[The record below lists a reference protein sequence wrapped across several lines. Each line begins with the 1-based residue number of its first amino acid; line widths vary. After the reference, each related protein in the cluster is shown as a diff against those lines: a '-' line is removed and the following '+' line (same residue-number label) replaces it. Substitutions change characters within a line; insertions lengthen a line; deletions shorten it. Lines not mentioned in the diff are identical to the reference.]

1 LLVFCKPIP
10 RPHLWVKKRMNLHWV
25 CHSLSWEIL
34 LAAVQNCSG
43 NDACWFCGS
52 NGGNWGLGGMWQGS
66 KRASF
71 FIRQCIF
78 FSQRMLTNKR
88 FSGGTGI
95 AIDPMDYA
103 GGLLNL
109 ANLLETAHR
118 KFTQKPATNYVC
130 NRSWILKKECLENTE
145 EL

>member
-1 LLVFCKPIP
+1 M
-10 RPHLWVKKRMNLHWV
+10 KRMNLHSV
-25 CHSLSWEIL
+25 CHRLSWEIL

-88 FSGGTGI
+88 FSGERELLLTQWIMQADSSTWSTFWRRRIGNSPKTRQQITFATG
-95 AIDPMDYA
+95 A
-103 GGLLNL
+103 G
-109 ANLLETAHR
+109 
-118 KFTQKPATNYVC
+118 Y
-130 NRSWILKKECLENTE
+130 
-145 EL
+145 